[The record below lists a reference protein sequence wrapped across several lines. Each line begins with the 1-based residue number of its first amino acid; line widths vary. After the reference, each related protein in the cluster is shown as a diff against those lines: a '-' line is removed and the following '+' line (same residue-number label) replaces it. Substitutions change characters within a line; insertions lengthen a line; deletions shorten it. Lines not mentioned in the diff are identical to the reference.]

1 MNKDIFDI
9 KILLI
14 FFVMVVVYFV
24 FKEMLKIKKDLMLT
38 KVKVEAIM
46 NNSLKLQNEQTN
58 KKIEPKNNIKK
69 NLNFNVTNKKIE
81 QKENLIEEQKNLI
94 EEHKNVIEEQKNV
107 IEDNQDNIVPFVDSN
122 NNTSEHLEIYS
133 NDNCE
138 YNNFSINDSTEIN
151 SDIIKEI
158 KEDTQTKNI
167 DDLMKKKLVELQ
179 CMAEENKIEITNDS
193 GKKKTKLE
201 LSNDLIKI

>member
-38 KVKVEAIM
+38 KVKIDAII
-46 NNSLKLQNEQTN
+46 NNNLKLQNEQKN
-58 KKIEPKNNIKK
+58 KIEPKKNNK
-69 NLNFNVTNKKIE
+69 NLNFNVTNNKQQIE
-81 QKENLIEEQKNLI
+81 MVNETQENLVKDQQNEEK
-94 EEHKNVIEEQKNV
+94 
-107 IEDNQDNIVPFVDSN
+107 IVPFVDST

-151 SDIIKEI
+151 SEIIKEI
-158 KEDTQTKNI
+158 KDDTKIKNI
-167 DDLMKKKLVELQ
+167 DDFMKKKLVELQ
-179 CMAEENKIEITNDS
+179 CMAEENKIDITNDS

>member
-24 FKEMLKIKKDLMLT
+24 FKEMLKVKKDLMLT
-38 KVKVEAIM
+38 KVKIDAII
-46 NNSLKLQNEQTN
+46 NNNLKLQNEQKN
-58 KKIEPKNNIKK
+58 KIEPKKNNK
-69 NLNFNVTNKKIE
+69 NLNFNVNNNKQQIE
-81 QKENLIEEQKNLI
+81 MVNETQENLVKDQQNEEK
-94 EEHKNVIEEQKNV
+94 
-107 IEDNQDNIVPFVDSN
+107 IVPFVDST

-151 SDIIKEI
+151 SEIIKEI
-158 KEDTQTKNI
+158 KDDTKIKNI
-167 DDLMKKKLVELQ
+167 DDFMKKKLVELQ
-179 CMAEENKIEITNDS
+179 CMAEENKIDITNDS

>member
-38 KVKVEAIM
+38 KVKIDAII
-46 NNSLKLQNEQTN
+46 NNNLKLQNEQKN
-58 KKIEPKNNIKK
+58 KIEPKKNNK
-69 NLNFNVTNKKIE
+69 NLNFNVTNNKQQIE
-81 QKENLIEEQKNLI
+81 MVNETQENLVKDQQNEEK
-94 EEHKNVIEEQKNV
+94 
-107 IEDNQDNIVPFVDSN
+107 IVPFVDST

-151 SDIIKEI
+151 SEIIKEI
-158 KEDTQTKNI
+158 KDDTKIKNI
-167 DDLMKKKLVELQ
+167 DDFMKKKLVELQ
-179 CMAEENKIEITNDS
+179 CMAEENKIEIINNS

-201 LSNDLIKI
+201 LSNDLINIKN

>member
-38 KVKVEAIM
+38 KVKIDAII
-46 NNSLKLQNEQTN
+46 NNNLKLQNEQKN
-58 KKIEPKNNIKK
+58 KIEPKKNNK
-69 NLNFNVTNKKIE
+69 NLNFNVTNNKQQIE
-81 QKENLIEEQKNLI
+81 MVNEKQENLVEDQQNEEK
-94 EEHKNVIEEQKNV
+94 
-107 IEDNQDNIVPFVDSN
+107 IVPFVDST

-151 SDIIKEI
+151 SEIIKEI
-158 KEDTQTKNI
+158 KDDTKTKNI
-167 DDLMKKKLVELQ
+167 DDFMKKKLVELQ
-179 CMAEENKIEITNDS
+179 CMAEENKIDITNDS

>member
-38 KVKVEAIM
+38 KVKIDAII
-46 NNSLKLQNEQTN
+46 NNNLKLQNEQKN
-58 KKIEPKNNIKK
+58 KIEPKKNNK
-69 NLNFNVTNKKIE
+69 NLNFNVTNNKQQIE
-81 QKENLIEEQKNLI
+81 MVNETQENLVKDQQNEEK
-94 EEHKNVIEEQKNV
+94 
-107 IEDNQDNIVPFVDSN
+107 IVPFVDSA

-151 SDIIKEI
+151 SEIIKEI
-158 KEDTQTKNI
+158 KNETKTKNI

-179 CMAEENKIEITNDS
+179 CMAEENQIDITNDS

>member
-38 KVKVEAIM
+38 KVKIDAII
-46 NNSLKLQNEQTN
+46 NNNLKLQNEQKN
-58 KKIEPKNNIKK
+58 KIEPKKNNK
-69 NLNFNVTNKKIE
+69 NLNFNVTNNKQQIE
-81 QKENLIEEQKNLI
+81 MVNETQENLVKDQQNEEK
-94 EEHKNVIEEQKNV
+94 
-107 IEDNQDNIVPFVDSN
+107 IVPFVDST

-151 SDIIKEI
+151 SEIIKEI
-158 KEDTQTKNI
+158 KNETKTKNI

-179 CMAEENKIEITNDS
+179 CMAEENQIDITNDS

>member
-38 KVKVEAIM
+38 KVKIDAII
-46 NNSLKLQNEQTN
+46 NNNLKLQNEQKN
-58 KKIEPKNNIKK
+58 KIEPKKNNK
-69 NLNFNVTNKKIE
+69 NLNFNVTNNKQQIE
-81 QKENLIEEQKNLI
+81 MVNEKQENLVKDQQNEEK
-94 EEHKNVIEEQKNV
+94 
-107 IEDNQDNIVPFVDSN
+107 IVPFVDST

-151 SDIIKEI
+151 SEIIKEI
-158 KEDTQTKNI
+158 KDDTKTKNI
-167 DDLMKKKLVELQ
+167 DDFMKKKLVELQ
-179 CMAEENKIEITNDS
+179 CMAEENQIDITNDS

>member
-38 KVKVEAIM
+38 KVKIDAII
-46 NNSLKLQNEQTN
+46 NNNLKLQNEQKN
-58 KKIEPKNNIKK
+58 KIEPKKNNK
-69 NLNFNVTNKKIE
+69 NLNFNVNNNKQQIE
-81 QKENLIEEQKNLI
+81 MVNETQENLVKDQQNEEK
-94 EEHKNVIEEQKNV
+94 
-107 IEDNQDNIVPFVDSN
+107 IVPFVDST

-151 SDIIKEI
+151 SEIIKEI
-158 KEDTQTKNI
+158 KDDTKTKNI
-167 DDLMKKKLVELQ
+167 DDFMKKKLVELQ
-179 CMAEENKIEITNDS
+179 CMAEENKIDITNDS

>member
-38 KVKVEAIM
+38 KVKIDAII
-46 NNSLKLQNEQTN
+46 NNNLKLQNEQKN
-58 KKIEPKNNIKK
+58 KIEPKKNNK
-69 NLNFNVTNKKIE
+69 NLNFNVTNNKQQIE
-81 QKENLIEEQKNLI
+81 MVNETQENLVKDQQNEEK
-94 EEHKNVIEEQKNV
+94 
-107 IEDNQDNIVPFVDSN
+107 IVPFVDST

-151 SDIIKEI
+151 SEIIKEI
-158 KEDTQTKNI
+158 KNDTKTKNI

-179 CMAEENKIEITNDS
+179 CMAEENQIDITNDS

>member
-1 MNKDIFDI
+1 
-9 KILLI
+9 
-14 FFVMVVVYFV
+14 MVVVYFV

-38 KVKVEAIM
+38 KVKIDAII
-46 NNSLKLQNEQTN
+46 NNNLKLQNEQKN
-58 KKIEPKNNIKK
+58 KIEPKKNNK
-69 NLNFNVTNKKIE
+69 NLNFNVNNNKQQIE
-81 QKENLIEEQKNLI
+81 MVNETQENLVKDQQNEEK
-94 EEHKNVIEEQKNV
+94 
-107 IEDNQDNIVPFVDSN
+107 IVPFVDST

-151 SDIIKEI
+151 SEIIKEI
-158 KEDTQTKNI
+158 KDDTKIKNI
-167 DDLMKKKLVELQ
+167 DDFMKKKLVELQ
-179 CMAEENKIEITNDS
+179 CMAEENKIDITNDS

>member
-1 MNKDIFDI
+1 MMNKDIFDI

-38 KVKVEAIM
+38 KVKIDAII
-46 NNSLKLQNEQTN
+46 NNNLKLQNEQKN
-58 KKIEPKNNIKK
+58 KIEPKKNNK
-69 NLNFNVTNKKIE
+69 NLNFNVNNNKQQIE
-81 QKENLIEEQKNLI
+81 MVNETQENLVKDQQNEEK
-94 EEHKNVIEEQKNV
+94 
-107 IEDNQDNIVPFVDSN
+107 IVPFVDST

-151 SDIIKEI
+151 SEIIKEI
-158 KEDTQTKNI
+158 KDDTKIKNI
-167 DDLMKKKLVELQ
+167 DDFMKKKLVELQ
-179 CMAEENKIEITNDS
+179 CMAEENKIDITNDS

>member
-38 KVKVEAIM
+38 KVKIDAII
-46 NNSLKLQNEQTN
+46 NNNLKLQNEQKN
-58 KKIEPKNNIKK
+58 KIEPKKNNK
-69 NLNFNVTNKKIE
+69 NLNFNVTNNKQQIE
-81 QKENLIEEQKNLI
+81 MVNVTQENLVKDQQNEEK
-94 EEHKNVIEEQKNV
+94 
-107 IEDNQDNIVPFVDSN
+107 IVPFVDST

-151 SDIIKEI
+151 SEIIKEI
-158 KEDTQTKNI
+158 KDDIKIKNI
-167 DDLMKKKLVELQ
+167 DELMKKKLVELQ
-179 CMAEENKIEITNDS
+179 CMAEENKIDITNDS

>member
-24 FKEMLKIKKDLMLT
+24 FKEMLKIKKDLMLI
-38 KVKVEAIM
+38 KVKIEALM
-46 NNSLKLQNEQTN
+46 NNNLKLQNEQKN
-58 KKIEPKNNIKK
+58 IIVPKNNNK
-69 NLNFNVTNKKIE
+69 NVNVPSSKQQIE
-81 QKENLIEEQKNLI
+81 NVNEKQENLIENQQN
-94 EEHKNVIEEQKNV
+94 
-107 IEDNQDNIVPFVDSN
+107 EDKIVPFVDSA

-151 SDIIKEI
+151 SEIIKEI
-158 KEDTQTKNI
+158 KDDTKTKNI

-179 CMAEENKIEITNDS
+179 CMAEENQIDITNDS

>member
-38 KVKVEAIM
+38 KVKIDAII
-46 NNSLKLQNEQTN
+46 NNNLKLQNEQKN
-58 KKIEPKNNIKK
+58 KIEPKKNNK
-69 NLNFNVTNKKIE
+69 NLNFNVNNNKQQIE
-81 QKENLIEEQKNLI
+81 MVNETQENLVKDQQNEEK
-94 EEHKNVIEEQKNV
+94 
-107 IEDNQDNIVPFVDSN
+107 IVPFVDST

-151 SDIIKEI
+151 SEIIKEI
-158 KEDTQTKNI
+158 KDDTKIKNI
-167 DDLMKKKLVELQ
+167 DDFMKKKLVELQ
-179 CMAEENKIEITNDS
+179 CMAEENKIDITNDS

>member
-38 KVKVEAIM
+38 KVKIDAII
-46 NNSLKLQNEQTN
+46 NNNLKLQNEQKN
-58 KKIEPKNNIKK
+58 KIEPKKNNK
-69 NLNFNVTNKKIE
+69 NLNFNVNNNKQQIE
-81 QKENLIEEQKNLI
+81 MVNEKQENLVKDQQNEEK
-94 EEHKNVIEEQKNV
+94 
-107 IEDNQDNIVPFVDSN
+107 IVPFVDST

-151 SDIIKEI
+151 SEIIKEI
-158 KEDTQTKNI
+158 KDDTKTKNI

-179 CMAEENKIEITNDS
+179 CMAEENQIDITNDS

>member
-24 FKEMLKIKKDLMLT
+24 FKEMLKIKKDLMLI
-38 KVKVEAIM
+38 KVKIETLM
-46 NNSLKLQNEQTN
+46 NNNLKLQNEQKN
-58 KKIEPKNNIKK
+58 KIIPKNNNK
-69 NLNFNVTNKKIE
+69 NVNITNNKQIE
-81 QKENLIEEQKNLI
+81 MVNEKQENLIEDQQN
-94 EEHKNVIEEQKNV
+94 
-107 IEDNQDNIVPFVDSN
+107 EDKIVPFVDSA

-151 SDIIKEI
+151 SEIIKEI
-158 KEDTQTKNI
+158 KNETKTKNI

-179 CMAEENKIEITNDS
+179 CMAEENQIDITNDS

>member
-1 MNKDIFDI
+1 
-9 KILLI
+9 
-14 FFVMVVVYFV
+14 
-24 FKEMLKIKKDLMLT
+24 MLT
-38 KVKVEAIM
+38 KVKIDAII
-46 NNSLKLQNEQTN
+46 NNNLKLQNEQKN
-58 KKIEPKNNIKK
+58 KIEPKKNNK
-69 NLNFNVTNKKIE
+69 NVNITNNKQQIE
-81 QKENLIEEQKNLI
+81 MVNETQENLVKDQQNEEK
-94 EEHKNVIEEQKNV
+94 
-107 IEDNQDNIVPFVDSN
+107 IVPFVDST

-151 SDIIKEI
+151 SEIIKKI
-158 KEDTQTKNI
+158 KNDTKTKNI

-179 CMAEENKIEITNDS
+179 CMAEENQIDITNDS